1 MTNFERSLFPHSEA
15 PGKPSLFEEIQNQPE
30 NSFNETE
37 FDAHAAQALR
47 LENWIF
53 KSFKTLEDSLLHL
66 LLSEPETSCTAEP
79 FFRSTGFSGFFYRLN
94 ALNSHDTIESQQAP
108 SIYAQIQFTPSVH
121 GGFAL
126 RKIFH
131 FNGEKRIENHV
142 YSDEGRLVEVLDTFS
157 IDPLYVGLVDMEP
170 NQPIIAHLYD
180 YLAYEYAE
188 ARLKAV
194 RFKRVIWV
202 ENFLQNLLATG
213 KTMLSIK
220 MGHADSALQKIFQQ
234 ELTNELDPVLTWE
247 ERQKLFSSLKEQRWS
262 LRSTKRRVHKIS
274 VFPYYFLSALD
285 EYKVMIKRLSLRP
298 LDNFQGIS
306 YKYTIGL
313 LLWFI
318 HTVRSNIGYSIA
330 LALYG
335 PFTFYFITQP
345 LNPHAMWAVGKVR
358 TGYSEVVGKAESLLG
373 LAAGTLTPANDK
385 LLSSS
390 SATLASAATGATLAS
405 SATNGVDENPLKRFD
420 RYSPQHLGLL
430 VSTDVPS
437 VDKQSWTDRMS
448 RFKDMQIG
456 YEEHMQASARLGRIE
471 QIETQLN
478 FPLIADS
485 TWQEIERTLEMMERL
500 KKTIAS
506 KPHAQEWTRYFD
518 REIERSRRLQLYV
531 WDRLLRYVLDHPY
544 IVMDAA
550 HEQPYHDYYLGRAF
564 ILIRQYTQ
572 KLSQVFPDFKKP
584 NDYKRIEKLAS
595 NYEKMRSD
603 DESNSESNSLSILD
617 RLKRHSP
624 LFKQKDRFDGREL
637 RTYMQRNWE
646 VLYLLQNKAQE
657 ASNFGLMMYT
667 WSTRNTLWILQGIYS
682 AKQRELSL
690 LFESSQH
697 GPQRSKEQIHAEIRN
712 SIEPLYE
719 TLFHLL
725 NLEFVSIRPEL
736 SERLGNDIEFV
747 QRHKIIQSL
756 EEFLKEREEVWKW

>member
-1 MTNFERSLFPHSEA
+1 MTNFERSLLSKEDSKVDLTRH
-15 PGKPSLFEEIQNQPE
+15 EENRESATTSDAYQ
-30 NSFNETE
+30 
-37 FDAHAAQALR
+37 AHAIQASY
-47 LENWIF
+47 LERWLF
-53 KSFKTLEDSLLHL
+53 KAFKTLDDSLHHL
-66 LLSEPETSCTAEP
+66 LFTEPETLCSVEP
-79 FFRSTGFSGFFYRLN
+79 LFRDTGFSSYFFRLQ
-94 ALNSHDTIESQQAP
+94 HFEKDV
-108 SIYAQIQFTPSVH
+108 YAQIQFTPCIH

-131 FNGEKRIENHV
+131 FQDENRIENHV
-142 YSDEGRLVEVLDTFS
+142 YSDEGKLVEVLENFS

-180 YLAYEYAE
+180 FLAYEYVE
-188 ARLKAV
+188 AQQKAV

-202 ENFLQNLLATG
+202 EQFLQNLFASG
-213 KTMLSIK
+213 KSMLSVN
-220 MGHADSALQKIFQQ
+220 MGHADSSLRKIFLQ
-234 ELTNELDPVLTWE
+234 ELTRELDPVLTWE
-247 ERQKLFSSLKEQRWS
+247 ERQKLFTSMKEQRWS
-262 LRSTKRRVHKIS
+262 LRTTKRRVHHIPI
-274 VFPYYFLSALD
+274 FPYYLLSYYD
-285 EYKVMIKRLSLRP
+285 EFNTRLKRWALRP
-298 LDNFQGIS
+298 LDNLQGIS

-318 HTVRSNIGYSIA
+318 NTVRNNIGYSVA

-358 TGYSEVVGKAESLLG
+358 TGYSEVVGKVESVLG
-373 LAAGTLTPANDK
+373 LTAGTLTTVNEK
-385 LLSSS
+385 SSLNAVNTVLAS
-390 SATLASAATGATLAS
+390 AGTQATLASNAS
-405 SATNGVDENPLKRFD
+405 ENKDPIKRFEQ
-420 RYSPQHLGLL
+420 YPPHHLDLL

-437 VDKQSWTDRMS
+437 VDKQSWADRMS
-448 RFKDMQIG
+448 HFKDMQIG

-485 TWQEIERTLEMMERL
+485 SWQEIERTIEMMERL
-500 KKTIAS
+500 KKTTAT
-506 KPHAQEWTRYFD
+506 KAHAQEWTRYFD

-544 IVMDAA
+544 IVMDTS
-550 HEQPYHDYYLGRAF
+550 HEQPYRDYYLGRAF

-572 KLSQVFPDFKKP
+572 KLSQIFPDFKKP

-595 NYEKMRSD
+595 NYEMMRSD
-603 DESNSESNSLSILD
+603 GETILD
-617 RLKRHSP
+617 RLKLNSP
-624 LFKQKDRFDGREL
+624 LFKQKDRFDGLEL
-637 RTYMQRNWE
+637 RSYMQRNWE

-667 WSTRNTLWILQGIYS
+667 WSTRNTLWVIQGIYS

-690 LFESSQH
+690 LFETS
-697 GPQRSKEQIHAEIRN
+697 QRSKEQIHTEIRN

-736 SERLGNDIEFV
+736 SERLSNDIEFV

-756 EEFLKEREEVWKW
+756 EEFFKEREEVWKW

>member
-1 MTNFERSLFPHSEA
+1 MTNFERSLLPHE
-15 PGKPSLFEEIQNQPE
+15 KPSIERASVEETFPRTSALEVFQ
-30 NSFNETE
+30 
-37 FDAHAAQALR
+37 AHAFHAAL
-47 LENWIF
+47 LEKWF
-53 KSFKTLEDSLLHL
+53 FESFQTLEESLDHL
-66 LLSEPETSCTAEP
+66 LFSEPETLCVIDTT
-79 FFRSTGFSGFFYRLN
+79 FRETGFSGYFFRLQN
-94 ALNSHDTIESQQAP
+94 FETET
-108 SIYAQIQFTPSVH
+108 YAQIQFTPSIH

-126 RKIFH
+126 RKIFR
-131 FNGEKRIENHV
+131 FQAETRIENHV

-157 IDPLYVGLVDMEP
+157 IDPLYVSLVDMEP
-170 NQPIIAHLYD
+170 GQPIIAHLYD

-188 ARLKAV
+188 AQHRAV
-194 RFKRVIWV
+194 RYKRVIWV
-202 ENFLQNLLATG
+202 EKFLETLLASG
-213 KTMLSIK
+213 KTAMSVKQLHSDISLKK
-220 MGHADSALQKIFQQ
+220 MFQQ
-234 ELTNELDPVLTWE
+234 ELAKELDPVLTWE
-247 ERQKLFSSLKEQRWS
+247 ERQKLFASMKEQRWA
-262 LRSTKRRVHKIS
+262 LRSTKRRVHQIS
-274 VFPYYFLSALD
+274 AFPYYFISYFD
-285 EYKVMIKRLSLRP
+285 ECKTKLRRWALRP
-298 LDNFQGIS
+298 LDNIQGLS

-313 LLWFI
+313 LIWFI
-318 HTVRSNIGYSIA
+318 NTVRSNIGYSIA

-358 TGYSEVVGKAESLLG
+358 TGYSSVVEKAESTLG
-373 LAAGTLTPANDK
+373 LAAGTLTAANDK
-385 LLSSS
+385 SNTGT
-390 SATLASAATGATLAS
+390 AVASTTSGAAVAS
-405 SATNGVDENPLKRFD
+405 SVPNDNPLKRYE
-420 RYSPQHLGLL
+420 RYPPHHLDLL

-437 VDKQSWTDRMS
+437 VDKQSWSDRMS

-485 TWQEIERTLEMMERL
+485 TWQELERTMEMMERL
-500 KKTIAS
+500 KKVTAA
-506 KPHAQEWTRYFD
+506 KPHAQNWARYFD
-518 REIERSRRLQLYV
+518 REIERARRLQLYV

-544 IVMDAA
+544 IVMDAS
-550 HEQPYHDYYLGRAF
+550 HEQPYRDYYLGRAF

-572 KLSQVFPDFKKP
+572 KLSQIFPEFKKP

-595 NYEKMRSD
+595 NYEKMRS
-603 DESNSESNSLSILD
+603 EGATILD
-617 RLKRHSP
+617 RLKANSP
-624 LFKQKDRFDGREL
+624 LFTQKDRFDGREL
-637 RTYMQRNWE
+637 RSYMQRNWE

-690 LFESSQH
+690 IFESS
-697 GPQRSKEQIHAEIRN
+697 GRSKEQIHTEVRN

-747 QRHKIIQSL
+747 QRHKIIESL